1 MKMLRPGLRAEI
13 LLSLTLLLVVAMALT
28 SFVILRIT
36 ERDLIRYKIADG
48 MAVVHRIQAAVDE
61 IKRETGS
68 LDLDE
73 VKERLRAG
81 ISWIAQS
88 GLYQQIVVLGSD
100 RTVWVGVDHLESS
113 EWLKVGQIA
122 SVFATQKPTTE
133 LNSEGTL
140 LTITAPIH
148 DGDRCIAAAIIPVP
162 MAEVSLGLKKSRF
175 LVWFY
180 IGLNVVVLLVFG
192 NFLLSKIVIKP
203 IKSLV
208 KMADHFGEADLFSAM
223 AQSERNEISHLTMA
237 LNRMVKR
244 LAEHKE
250 RLEAH
255 IRSLEAANLE
265 LKQAREEVIR
275 SEKLSSLGLLAAGVA
290 HEVGNPMGA
299 ILGYTNLLMDHV
311 SDQPEAMDYLKR
323 VDEEVTRI
331 NAIVRELLD
340 FSRPKPSEPAPV
352 DVNLLVSESTSFL
365 SG

>member
-1 MKMLRPGLRAEI
+1 MLRPGLRAEI

-36 ERDLIRYKIADG
+36 KRDLIRYKIADG

-148 DGDRCIAAAIIPVP
+148 DGDRCIPP
-162 MAEVSLGLKKSRF
+162 R
-175 LVWFY
+175 
-180 IGLNVVVLLVFG
+180 
-192 NFLLSKIVIKP
+192 
-203 IKSLV
+203 
-208 KMADHFGEADLFSAM
+208 DHP
-223 AQSERNEISHLTMA
+223 R
-237 LNRMVKR
+237 
-244 LAEHKE
+244 
-250 RLEAH
+250 
-255 IRSLEAANLE
+255 
-265 LKQAREEVIR
+265 
-275 SEKLSSLGLLAAGVA
+275 
-290 HEVGNPMGA
+290 
-299 ILGYTNLLMDHV
+299 
-311 SDQPEAMDYLKR
+311 
-323 VDEEVTRI
+323 
-331 NAIVRELLD
+331 
-340 FSRPKPSEPAPV
+340 
-352 DVNLLVSESTSFL
+352 
-365 SG
+365 